1 MTHPTNQSPATLNS
15 KAEQQRLADANT
27 APAWRAWGP
36 YLSERAWGTV
46 REDYSATGDAWNYFS
61 HDMAR
66 SRTYRWSEDGIGGIS
81 DDKQILC
88 FAAAFWNG
96 RDPILKERM
105 FGLTNAEGNH
115 GEDVKEYWFY
125 QDNTPSH
132 SYMKMTYRY
141 PHAAFPYR
149 ELVEINRHRGAD
161 QPEYELVDT
170 GVFADNAFFDIQLEY
185 AKADTHHI
193 LFRCT
198 VRNCGG
204 EAAELHVLPTL
215 WFRNTWSWD
224 AKQGKEPVIRL
235 QGQTDSGDVA
245 LIAEHPE
252 LGQYRIYS
260 RNVME
265 TLFTFNETNRQK
277 LYGAANTHPAVKD
290 AFHEYVVQAHHTK
303 VHQQPYGTKAAV
315 HQHWHLAAGE
325 TQVVEVVLVKG
336 QCEEPFKQFNETFE
350 QRKAEADAFYADML
364 PKTCDQQ
371 LRQIQR
377 LAIAGVLWSKQFYHY
392 DVRQWL
398 KGDGDFPAP
407 AQRMEGRNSNWRRL
421 KAYDVIVMPDKWE
434 YPWFASWDW
443 AFHCLTLCY
452 VDIDMAKSQLEL
464 ICSERF
470 QNLSGQLPSYEWAFG
485 DVNPPVQALAAWRVY
500 NKEKRVNNGNG
511 DRAFLE
517 RVYHKLL
524 LNFVWWVNRKDS
536 QGQNV
541 FEGGFLGLDNI
552 SVFDRSEKLPNGEKL
567 EQADAT
573 GWMGLFC
580 LNMMMIGLELAQ
592 HDPVYSHLAVKF
604 FDHFLAISKAINGS
618 MRHGDGLWDQQDGF
632 YYDKITTSDG
642 NSMPL
647 RLRSNVG
654 LIPLYAAQV
663 LEKKWIENLPAIK
676 NRLESEEFQQQ
687 IKNQGVGCT
696 WSADGS
702 HCLLSICH
710 GDRLKRALARV
721 VDENEF
727 LSQYGIRSLSRQ
739 YLNQPYHLHLDGI
752 ERVVQYEPAESHD
765 GAFGGNSNWRGP
777 IWFPTAYLLIT
788 SLRTYNRFY
797 GDSIK
802 VPRPGV
808 PGEEINLLQLSEELA
823 RRMISI
829 FVRDDQGHRP
839 VFGGQS
845 MFQDNPLWKDFILFH
860 EYFQGDNGAGIGAS
874 HQTGWTALVVQ
885 LIDYVTRNYQHTGG

>member
-1 MTHPTNQSPATLNS
+1 MANAANSSSPPGDPAS
-15 KAEQQRLADANT
+15 EQRRITDGKT
-27 APAWRAWGP
+27 APLWRAWGP
-36 YLSERAWGTV
+36 YLAERAWGTV
-46 REDYSATGDAWNYFS
+46 REDYSADGNAWNYLT

-66 SRTYRWSEDGIGGIS
+66 SRVYRWSEDGIGGIS
-81 DDKQILC
+81 DDQQILC
-88 FAAAFWNG
+88 FAPAFWNG
-96 RDPILKERM
+96 HDPILKERM

-132 SYMKMTYRY
+132 AYMKMTYRY
-141 PHAAFPYR
+141 PHAAFPYL
-149 ELVEINRHRGAD
+149 ELVEINRHRD
-161 QPEYELVDT
+161 RSQPEYELVDT
-170 GVFADNAFFDIQLEY
+170 GIFSNNAFFDIQIQY

-193 LFRCT
+193 LFRCA
-198 VRNCGG
+198 VKNCGT
-204 EAAELHVLPTL
+204 EAADLHVLPTL

-224 AKQGKEPVIRL
+224 AQPGKEPVIGL
-235 QGQTDSGDVA
+235 HGPSDSGDVVLRA
-245 LIAEHPE
+245 DHPV
-252 LGQYRIYS
+252 LGGYYLYCRDA
-260 RNVME
+260 ME

-277 LYGAANTHPAVKD
+277 LYNVPNTHPAVKD
-290 AFHEYVVQAHHTK
+290 AFHEYLVDGHHTK
-303 VHQQPYGTKAAV
+303 VHQKPHGTKAAT
-315 HQHWHLAAGE
+315 HYHWHLAPGE

-336 QCEEPFKQFNETFE
+336 ELADPFKNFNEVFDR
-350 QRKAEADAFYADML
+350 RKAEADAFYAALL
-364 PKTCDQQ
+364 PKACEEQ
-371 LRQIQR
+371 LRQVQR
-377 LAIAGVLWSKQFYHY
+377 LAIAGVLWSKQFYNY

-407 AQRMEGRNSNWRRL
+407 TQRLGGRNSTWRRV
-421 KAYDVIVMPDKWE
+421 KAHDVIVMPDKWE
-434 YPWFASWDW
+434 YPWFAAWDW
-443 AFHCLTLCY
+443 AFHCLTLSY

-464 ICSERF
+464 VCSERF

-500 NKEKRVNNGNG
+500 NKEKRTNNGVG

-552 SVFDRSEKLPNGEKL
+552 SLFDRSEKLPNGEKL

-618 MRHGDGLWDQQDGF
+618 MRAGEGLWDEQDGF
-632 YYDKITTSDG
+632 YYDKITMAEG
-642 NSMPL
+642 QRVPL

-654 LIPLYAAQV
+654 LTPLYAAQV

-676 NRLESEEFQQQ
+676 DRLESEEFRQQV
-687 IKNQGVGCT
+687 KDRTVGCT

-702 HCLLSICH
+702 QCLLSICH
-710 GDRLKRALARV
+710 GERLKRALARV

-727 LSQYGIRSLSRQ
+727 LSQYGLRSLSRH
-739 YLNQPYHLHLDGI
+739 YLNDPYRLQINGT
-752 ERVVQYEPAESHD
+752 ERVVQYEPAESRD

-777 IWFPTAYLLIT
+777 IWFPTSYLLIT

-797 GDSIK
+797 GETLK
-802 VPRPGV
+802 VASPGK

-829 FVRDDQGHRP
+829 FVRDDKGHRP

-885 LIDYVTRNYQHTGG
+885 LIDYVARTYSKTGG